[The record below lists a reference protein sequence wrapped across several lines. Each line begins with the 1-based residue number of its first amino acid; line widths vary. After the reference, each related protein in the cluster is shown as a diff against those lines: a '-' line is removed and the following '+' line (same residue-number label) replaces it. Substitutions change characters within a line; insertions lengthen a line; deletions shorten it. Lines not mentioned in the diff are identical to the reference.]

1 MVLAYLE
8 DCSCRHHGGPHVN
21 QQGLVTRTK
30 EVLLR
35 FLQLQ
40 GQGTMDTGLERR
52 TLMKSLFLIKYLILF
67 LKVPRI
73 GPVSMGASIVRPVV
87 GCIHKALIAHDKQTN
102 GAWQE

>member
-1 MVLAYLE
+1 MFLAYLE
-8 DCSCRHHGGPHVN
+8 DRSCRNHGGPHVN

-40 GQGTMDTGLERR
+40 GQGTMDAGLERR
-52 TLMKSLFLIKYLILF
+52 TLVKSLFLIKYLIL

-73 GPVSMGASIVRPVV
+73 GPIWIGASIVRPAD
-87 GCIHKALIAHDKQTN
+87 G
-102 GAWQE
+102 